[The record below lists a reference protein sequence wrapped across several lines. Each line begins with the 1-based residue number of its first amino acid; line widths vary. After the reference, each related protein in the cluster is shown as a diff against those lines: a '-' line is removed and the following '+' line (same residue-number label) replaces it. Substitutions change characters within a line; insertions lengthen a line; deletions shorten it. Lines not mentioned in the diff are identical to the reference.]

1 MTRLAVL
8 SDVHANLHALR
19 AVLASLEGEGVD
31 RYLVAGDLVGYGA
44 HPNEC
49 VELLERLPAVVVA
62 GNHDLVVTGRAEIA
76 RCGRL
81 ARQTL
86 DWTMGEL
93 TEPSR
98 RYLRELP
105 LVREEGG
112 GEVVMTHG
120 SLSDPFEYVR
130 SAEHA
135 ATQLE
140 HLAAG
145 HPGARLLL
153 LGHTHLPMAYRSS
166 GGMFDVRSTSI
177 RMARDER
184 YVLNPGSVGQSR
196 DRSPTASFLLLGLE
210 TGEASFRRIPY
221 DIKGCRAALR
231 ARGLPVEGCHRR
243 PVSPLL
249 HHRIGR
255 RVRRMSAERLR

>member
-1 MTRLAVL
+1 VTRVAVL

-31 RYLVAGDLVGYGA
+31 RFLVAGDLVGYGA

-49 VELLERLPAVVVA
+49 VELLERLPAVAVA
-62 GNHDLVVTGRAEIA
+62 GNHDLVATGRAELA
-76 RCGRL
+76 RCGHL

-93 TEPSR
+93 TEASR
-98 RYLRELP
+98 TYLLELP
-105 LVREEGG
+105 LIREEGSG
-112 GEVVMTHG
+112 KVVMTHG
-120 SLSDPFEYVR
+120 SLTDPFEYVR
-130 SAEHA
+130 SAEQA
-135 ATQLE
+135 ATQLQ

-145 HPGARLLL
+145 HPEARILV

-166 GGMFDVRSTSI
+166 GAMFDVRSTSI

-196 DRSPTASFLLLGLE
+196 DRAPTASFLLLGLE

-221 DIKGCRAALR
+221 DIEGCRAALR
-231 ARGLPVEGCHRR
+231 ERGLPVEGCHRR

-255 RVRRMSAERLR
+255 RVRRLGAGRFR